1 MKHLLVMYRNAEGKM
16 RVNRYAF
23 GTAGGG
29 RRIFPARPD
38 AGGR

>member
-16 RVNRYAF
+16 QVNRHAF
-23 GTAGGG
+23 GTAGRG
-29 RRIFPARPD
+29 RRIFPAGPD